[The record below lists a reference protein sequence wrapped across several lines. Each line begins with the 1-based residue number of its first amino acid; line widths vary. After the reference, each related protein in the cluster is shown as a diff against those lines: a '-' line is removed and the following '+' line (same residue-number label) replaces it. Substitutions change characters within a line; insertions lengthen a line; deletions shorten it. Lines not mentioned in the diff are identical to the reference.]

1 MAYTFD
7 ELLIFFRLSLVDIFY
22 VKFDF
27 RLIRKYI
34 LQSKKTINHKKLEI
48 YIHLPWMLMFKNVCF
63 FNTQLSN
70 PYKQDR
76 RYWAAGGHSPSPN
89 HFLEQ
94 QFFFYVKSE

>member
-22 VKFDF
+22 AKFDF

-48 YIHLPWMLMFKNVCF
+48 HICLPWMLMFKNVFF
-63 FNTQLSN
+63 FNIQLN
-70 PYKQDR
+70 ITYKQDR
-76 RYWAAGGHSPSPN
+76 RY
-89 HFLEQ
+89 
-94 QFFFYVKSE
+94 